1 MLLGDI
7 LPAEAVRLRLE
18 AVNSHEAIREL
29 VDVLIQARELPEN
42 LRAHMI
48 GLVTD
53 REQKMSTGMEA
64 GVAMPHASTDHV
76 SRPVAAIGISRSG
89 ISYDT
94 LDGKPV
100 HVVVLLILP
109 RRQFQSNVRTL
120 AAVAYL
126 LDNAD
131 FRNELLKVKR
141 RDTMI
146 ETIQRAEKNDTFS
159 RYRA

>member
-7 LPAEAVRLRLE
+7 LPAEAVKLRLE
-18 AVNSHEAIREL
+18 AVNKYEAIREL
-29 VDVLIQARELPEN
+29 VDVLVQAQEVPEN
-42 LRAHMI
+42 LRDRLI
-48 GLVTD
+48 DLITT

-64 GVAMPHASTDHV
+64 GVALPHASTEHV
-76 SRPVAAIGISRSG
+76 SRPVAAIGISRKG
-89 ISYDT
+89 IPYDT

-100 HVVVLLILP
+100 HVVVLLLLP

-131 FRNELLKVKR
+131 FRNELIEVKR
-141 RDTMI
+141 RDTMV
-146 ETIQRAEKNDTFS
+146 ETIRRAEEDHTFS